1 MFNLV
6 NGDGPTVGQAIASHP
21 GVDLVLKDYEFH
33 QMQGRTLIE
42 SVAGPGRR
50 SVFADLHP
58 SAEPV
63 SGGDDPVELA
73 RWLDDLKPGDFS
85 TQTDGV

>member
-1 MFNLV
+1 MK
-6 NGDGPTVGQAIASHP
+6 ASGLIP
-21 GVDLVLKDYEFH
+21 RDPLAVRTGVPIYV
-33 QMQGRTLIE
+33 
-42 SVAGPGRR
+42 SR
-50 SVFADLHP
+50 SVFADQHP